1 MENSKKASNVIAVL
15 TQDIIE
21 KLATQGSIIWQGV
34 NDVDKAHDEI
44 LQVLFT
50 NENSLEHFNAVQQHV
65 LDGMKLGKG
74 FSMGYAQNL
83 WGDFMKFA
91 KSEGYVKPRTEKAQA
106 EQNRRDEVKKVMAE
120 KYGKISDAD
129 LKQNLISAQDSKT
142 MNEITKVLTARK
154 KEKEKIAKENNS
166 DFIKSTKDLLNKLL
180 NSKNEN
186 AVKNA
191 TKILAFIKKE
201 NLQ

>member
-15 TQDIIE
+15 SNDVIE
-21 KLATQGSIIWQGV
+21 NLANQGSIIWQGV
-34 NDVDKAHDEI
+34 NNVDKAHDEI
-44 LQVLFT
+44 LHVLFT
-50 NENSLEHFNAVQQHV
+50 NENSLEHYNAVQQHV
-65 LDGMKLGKG
+65 IEGMKLGKG

-83 WGDFMKFA
+83 WSDFMKFA
-91 KSEGYVKPRTEKAQA
+91 KSEGYAKPRTEKAQA
-106 EQNRRDEVKKVMAE
+106 EQDRRDSANKMLDE

-129 LKQNLISAQDSKT
+129 LKQNLISAQDTKT
-142 MNEITKVLTARK
+142 MNEITKVLTARNK
-154 KEKEKIAKENNS
+154 AKEKIAKENNS
-166 DFIKSTKDLLNKLL
+166 DFIKSTKDLINKLL

>member
-15 TQDIIE
+15 KNDVIDNL
-21 KLATQGSIIWQGV
+21 KVQGSIIWKGV
-34 NDVDKAHDEI
+34 NDVENAHMAI
-44 LQVLFT
+44 LDVL
-50 NENSLEHFNAVQQHV
+50 NQNPNSVEHFQAVQTHV
-65 LDGMKLGKG
+65 LEGMKGLK
-74 FSMGYAQNL
+74 GYAHGTALNL
-83 WGDFMKFA
+83 WTAFMKFA
-91 KSEGYVKPRTEKAQA
+91 NDGGYKKPKSEKAQK
-106 EQNRRDEVKKVMAE
+106 EQERRDAVNKSLED

-129 LKQNLISAQDSKT
+129 LKQNLISAQDTKT
-142 MNEITKVLTARK
+142 MNEITKVLTARNK
-154 KEKEKIAKENNS
+154 AKQKIAKENNS
-166 DFIKSTKDLLNKLL
+166 DFIKSTKDLINKLL